1 MSRSLRRMAY
11 DLRSRYNPCT
21 NVLRLDGVKS
31 KLFYAREGVD
41 LDRSTLAGWVGAASQ
56 LLTPRVDEIK
66 KHVLAAAKIHADD
79 TPVPVLAPGNGK
91 TKTGRLWAYVRDDRP
106 AGCSTAPAVWFAYS
120 EDRKGEH
127 PRRRLKDFKGALH
140 VSLTRK
146 SITLSLTKAGRTR
159 PVPLNSIALDAFKS
173 LKASGAASGPVFLY
187 ADGNPVHTPR
197 GWFETA
203 IEKAEIE
210 DYPWHCNRRTFASR
224 LVMEGVDI
232 RTVAQLMG
240 HSTIQMTMRYSHLA
254 PEHSQ
259 TAVERLVPSGQL
271 VTKSVTTRKRQKAVR
286 Q

>member
-1 MSRSLRRMAY
+1 VVCCGLQ
-11 DLRSRYNPCT
+11 
-21 NVLRLDGVKS
+21 S
-31 KLFYAREGVD
+31 KVYE
-41 LDRSTLAGWVGAASQ
+41 
-56 LLTPRVDEIK
+56 
-66 KHVLAAAKIHADD
+66 
-79 TPVPVLAPGNGK
+79 
-91 TKTGRLWAYVRDDRP
+91 VRDRYL
-106 AGCSTAPAVWFAYS
+106 ACVARWGELATVQNICLAVTICINRG
-120 EDRKGEH
+120 DV
-127 PRRRLKDFKGALH
+127 L
-140 VSLTRK
+140 LTRK

-203 IEKAEIE
+203 IEKAEIK
-210 DYPWHCNRRTFASR
+210 DYTWHCNRRTFASR
-224 LVMEGVDI
+224 LVLEGVDI